1 MLPSA
6 EFNEKA
12 MQLALD
18 LRYTTT
24 SNAEIFAKAL
34 HSLGAGLID
43 EMEAADRDHRA
54 KQVAAFRQQIHLARD
69 NSRHALRLRPDADLY
84 YAMSHIYQQQQRL
97 GDVHTAYEQPL
108 KRDPAYRRAYQRMA
122 ITFALLGGLTAPNR
136 AL

>member
-1 MLPSA
+1 MTNKRYIWTAYAGLLRLLQLAIDAMLPSA

-24 SNAEIFAKAL
+24 SNAEIVAKAL

-69 NSRHALRLRPDADLY
+69 NSRHALRLRPDADNFRDNARNEPY
-84 YAMSHIYQQQQRL
+84 IPTT
-97 GDVHTAYEQPL
+97 TAT
-108 KRDPAYRRAYQRMA
+108 RGCAH
-122 ITFALLGGLTAPNR
+122 GL
-136 AL
+136 

>member
-43 EMEAADRDHRA
+43 EMEAADRDN
-54 KQVAAFRQQIHLARD
+54 AR
-69 NSRHALRLRPDADLY
+69 
-84 YAMSHIYQQQQRL
+84 I
-97 GDVHTAYEQPL
+97 
-108 KRDPAYRRAYQRMA
+108 DP
-122 ITFALLGGLTAPNR
+122 
-136 AL
+136 

>member
-54 KQVAAFRQQIHLARD
+54 EQVA
-69 NSRHALRLRPDADLY
+69 ALRLRPDADNFRDNARNEPY
-84 YAMSHIYQQQQRL
+84 IPTT
-97 GDVHTAYEQPL
+97 TAT
-108 KRDPAYRRAYQRMA
+108 RGCAH
-122 ITFALLGGLTAPNR
+122 GL
-136 AL
+136 